1 MYETEST
8 QGDHKPTQIE
18 KSKTAAGMVY
28 ECGGF
33 PVLSH
38 FLNKQTEELQATNR
52 EELKLNEDV
61 VINVEQ
67 SVRLALNVFYVVSVR
82 NLDKADFRSDF
93 TGKSCKLNKCA
104 ADKEY

>member
-1 MYETEST
+1 MLLLGMYETEST

-38 FLNKQTEELQATNR
+38 FLNKQTEGNFISMSIISCG
-52 EELKLNEDV
+52 KVKFV
-61 VINVEQ
+61 VV
-67 SVRLALNVFYVVSVR
+67 
-82 NLDKADFRSDF
+82 
-93 TGKSCKLNKCA
+93 
-104 ADKEY
+104 